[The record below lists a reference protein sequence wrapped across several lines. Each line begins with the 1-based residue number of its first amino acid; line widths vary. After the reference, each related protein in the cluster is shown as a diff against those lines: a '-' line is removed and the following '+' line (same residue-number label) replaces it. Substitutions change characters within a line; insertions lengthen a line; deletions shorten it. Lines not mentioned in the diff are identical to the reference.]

1 MLRDGFAEFISARL
15 QAEEQQHR
23 RHCEAVQDEEDKKAE
38 IYNHVTGDFLTE
50 AKEQAESTRGPH
62 KPLTDRYKGMNTDE
76 LKVFRDAQLQQ
87 MEEIHV
93 SMSGG
98 IMLYRINNPINL
110 HWEKKFKS

>member
-1 MLRDGFAEFISARL
+1 M

-50 AKEQAESTRGPH
+50 AREQAESTRGPY
-62 KPLTDRYKGMNTDE
+62 KPLPDRYKGMTTDE

-87 MEEIHV
+87 MEEIRV
-93 SMSGG
+93 SMS
-98 IMLYRINNPINL
+98 IVTFVEIQIYRLIFLTNSFLMLLNVP
-110 HWEKKFKS
+110 

>member
-1 MLRDGFAEFISARL
+1 M

-50 AKEQAESTRGPH
+50 AREQAESIRGPCR
-62 KPLTDRYKGMNTDE
+62 PLVDRYKGMTADE

-87 MEEIHV
+87 MEEIRV
-93 SMSGG
+93 SMRGG
-98 IMLYRINNPINL
+98 VALCRIDNPVDDLLLFSRSI
-110 HWEKKFKS
+110 